1 MLRGVLLIELTLNLG
16 KDRIKFSFISNYSIA
31 KIESILN
38 RIRKKKHCFILYSHL
53 LQCWKIKD
61 VSEAKDD

>member
-38 RIRKKKHCFILYSHL
+38 RIDQEEKTL
-53 LQCWKIKD
+53 LHSIFTFTPMLENQRR
-61 VSEAKDD
+61 E